1 MVFLVV
7 QSGNRWSVM
16 EQKDPNTVSGLLKL
30 HLRENGLLSQQSLDQ
45 LLPHVGSRDH
55 VRCVSR
61 VQSTLNDTRT
71 THFTSL

>member
-1 MVFLVV
+1 
-7 QSGNRWSVM
+7 M

-55 VRCVSR
+55 VRCVSPHVGSR
-61 VQSTLNDTRT
+61 AHSMIGEHNIIIYNIFYISIEDAW
-71 THFTSL
+71 F